1 MSSDKTKVTLLAG
14 GVGGAKMAEG
24 FAALDDVEL
33 SIIGNIADDDEFHGL
48 WVSPDIDTL
57 TYTLAGL
64 IDRNQGWGV
73 ADESTRAL
81 TTLNTLGS
89 ETWMTLGDRDFGLHI
104 YRTNRRRGGDRPSDI
119 ARDVAN
125 KFGVKSRIILPS
137 DDLVQTQVET
147 DAGWISFQE
156 YFVKE
161 QCRPEIKG
169 LNYIGIDTAQ
179 ATDEALAAIQD
190 ADFIVLAPSNPLVSI
205 DPILKIGDIRQQVAS
220 ANAPV
225 FAVSPLIAGKVVK
238 GPADRMMTALGLR
251 ADAVGVAEHYRGLAN
266 RLYVDLA
273 DEALAPQV
281 ELNGMSCALSR
292 ILMKDLD
299 DKRRLASELVA
310 DFKASTQEC
319 AA

>member
-1 MSSDKTKVTLLAG
+1 MSGVRTKVTLLAG

-24 FAALDDVEL
+24 LAALDDADL

-64 IDRNQGWGV
+64 INREQGWGV

-81 TTLNTLGS
+81 DTLNVLGC

-104 YRTNRRRGGDRPSDI
+104 YRTNRRRLGDRPSDI
-119 ARDVAN
+119 ARDVAQR
-125 KFGVKSRIILPS
+125 FGVKPQILLPS
-137 DDLVQTQVET
+137 DDVVQTRVKT

-156 YFVKE
+156 YFVRE
-161 QCRPEIKG
+161 QCQPEISG
-169 LNYIGIDTAQ
+169 LDYVGLEA
-179 ATDEALAAIQD
+179 AKVTDEAAEAIGS
-190 ADFIVLAPSNPLVSI
+190 ADLIVLAPSNPLVSI
-205 DPILKIGDIRQQVAS
+205 DPILKIDDIRERVIA
-220 ANAPV
+220 AEAPV

-251 ADAVGVAEHYRGLAN
+251 ADAVGVAEHYAGLVD
-266 RLYVDLA
+266 RLYIDHA
-273 DEALAPQV
+273 DAALTSQI
-281 ELNGMSCALSR
+281 EQNGMRCAVAP
-292 ILMKDLD
+292 IVMKDLD
-299 DKRRLASELVA
+299 DKARLARQLLD
-310 DFKASTQEC
+310 DFTARSQER